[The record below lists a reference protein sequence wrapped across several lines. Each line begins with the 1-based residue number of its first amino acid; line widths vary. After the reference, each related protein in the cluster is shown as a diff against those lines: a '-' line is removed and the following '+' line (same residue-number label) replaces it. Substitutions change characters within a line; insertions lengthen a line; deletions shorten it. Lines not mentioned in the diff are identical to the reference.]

1 LVIADFVDSP
11 SIGDHHSQSAIVNL
25 DQSAIRNQQSA
36 ILLPHLSPVQWLL
49 AVIAAFGIGLSKSGL
64 AGMSLVQVLIF
75 AFLFGA
81 RESTGVLLPM
91 LLVGDVCAVS
101 IFHQHARWRYV
112 RRMLPPACLGVIAA
126 AIVMRGLN
134 EAIYKPIIGVI
145 ILSLTV
151 LQVMRSIR
159 PNWFSHVPHS
169 MWFAWTIGLLAG
181 AATMLANAAG
191 PVFTIYCL
199 AVALPKFELVG
210 TSAWFFF
217 IINSFKVPFSVAL
230 GLIHGGTLLLNAILS
245 PAILSGIFI
254 GRWLTTHIP
263 QRLFD
268 GLLLAFAFVAALRL
282 VGVL

>member
-1 LVIADFVDSP
+1 LLI
-11 SIGDHHSQSAIVNL
+11 DHSAL
-25 DQSAIRNQQSA
+25 SNQQSA
-36 ILLPHLSPVQWLL
+36 ILLPHLSPLQWAL
-49 AVIAAFGIGLSKSGL
+49 AVAAALGIGMSKSGL
-64 AGMSLVQVLIF
+64 AGMSLIQVLIL

-91 LLVGDVCAVS
+91 LIVGDICAVS
-101 IFHQHARWRYV
+101 IFHQHARWSYV
-112 RRMLPPACLGVIAA
+112 RRMLPPACLGVVIAA
-126 AIVMRGLN
+126 IAMRWLN
-134 EAIYKPIIGVI
+134 EAVYRPIIGAI

-151 LQVMRSIR
+151 LQVMRSVR
-159 PNWFSHVPHS
+159 PEWVSHVPHTT
-169 MWFAWTIGLLAG
+169 WFTWTIGLIAG

-191 PVFTIYCL
+191 PIFTIYCL

-230 GLIHGGTLLLNAILS
+230 GLIHGGTLLLNAILT

-254 GRWLTTHIP
+254 GRWLTAHIP

-282 VGVL
+282 VGLL

>member
-1 LVIADFVDSP
+1 MINP
-11 SIGDHHSQSAIVNL
+11 QSAIN
-25 DQSAIRNQQSA
+25 NQQS
-36 ILLPHLSPVQWLL
+36 LPHLSPVQWLL

-101 IFHQHARWRYV
+101 IFHQHARWSYV

-159 PNWFSHVPHS
+159 PHWFSHVPHS

-230 GLIHGGTLLLNAILS
+230 GLIHGGTLLLNAILT

-254 GRWLTTHIP
+254 GRWLTAHIP

-282 VGVL
+282 VGIL